1 MRNLSIGSSRY
12 LSAFYIVLQLHLV
25 PFQYLIITL
34 NESRFSKD
42 FICSGEL
49 FQTFNPKTPK
59 LLVTKVAWKCF
70 RILKLNLYFSS
81 TSLLNIQTKGQWSK
95 LVLVSSK
102 LRNWLSLIKVFNWF
116 AADLQ
121 IRLQNITPFVFYKQS
136 IFDPGPKNCLSFS
149 KKSSPKIA

>member
-59 LLVTKVAWKCF
+59 LLVTKVTWKCF

-102 LRNWLSLIKVFNWF
+102 LRNWLSLIKVCC
-116 AADLQ
+116 
-121 IRLQNITPFVFYKQS
+121 RPTNITNMQVEIKFIINQES
-136 IFDPGPKNCLSFS
+136 
-149 KKSSPKIA
+149 